1 MEARRRMEFTGG
13 SGSATLVGDR
23 PVATAVRR
31 GKELTPTRLGEGA
44 RSAGEPLVPA
54 LPCWSARD
62 WAIGD
67 VAPPCRGPL
76 GPPR

>member
-1 MEARRRMEFTGG
+1 MKARRRVEFTGG
-13 SGSATLVGDR
+13 SDSVTLVGGG
-23 PVATAVRR
+23 PVATIVRR
-31 GKELTPTRLGEGA
+31 GKEVALARLGEGV

-76 GPPR
+76 GPR